1 MRNSAEHFRY
11 YSGWCTK
18 LNGLSVPVGLAGEWH
33 AYTTHEPVGVVGQI
47 IPWNVPL
54 LMAAWKLAPAL
65 AAGCSIVLK
74 PAEDTPLTA
83 LRLAAICE
91 EAGLPPGTLNVVTG
105 DGRCGAALVNSPF
118 VDKIA
123 FTGSTATGK
132 AIASA
137 AAKTLKRV
145 TLELGGKSP
154 VIVFP
159 DADLSTAI
167 PGVAQAVML
176 NSGQQLYQIDPRT
189 YVAQQARAEA
199 NLRSARNLAERYER
213 LLKARAVSQQQHDD
227 AVAAWKQA
235 EADKRVADINV
246 QYTKVLA
253 PITGRIGRSAV
264 TEGALVTDGQAAA
277 MATVNQLDPI
287 YVDVTQ
293 PITRILAL
301 KRALKSGDLKTSGTD
316 QAEVSLTLDD
326 GSAYPLAGTLKFS
339 EVSVDQGTG
348 SVTLRAVFPNPER
361 ALLPGMFVHAQVKE
375 GVRENAILVPQ
386 QAIVR
391 DSRGVATVWVI
402 TADNHVEQRDLET
415 VRTVGN
421 AWLVDSGVRPGE
433 RVITEGLQFVQA
445 DSVVEGQPA
454 SNVHVNT
461 ALTAN

>member
-1 MRNSAEHFRY
+1 MNKTFSRAALGILPLSAA
-11 YSGWCTK
+11 
-18 LNGLSVPVGLAGEWH
+18 LLLAGC
-33 AYTTHEPVGVVGQI
+33 
-47 IPWNVPL
+47 N
-54 LMAAWKLAPAL
+54 
-65 AAGCSIVLK
+65 C
-74 PAEDTPLTA
+74 AEDQDANPTALKVGYYEIREAPLT
-83 LRLAAICE
+83 
-91 EAGLPPGTLNVVTG
+91 
-105 DGRCGAALVNSPF
+105 
-118 VDKIA
+118 
-123 FTGSTATGK
+123 
-132 AIASA
+132 
-137 AAKTLKRV
+137 
-145 TLELGGKSP
+145 
-154 VIVFP
+154 
-159 DADLSTAI
+159 LSTDL
-167 PGVAQAVML
+167 PGRTSAFRVAEVRPQVAGILERRLFTEGSEVKQ
-176 NSGQQLYQIDPRT
+176 GQQLYQIDPRT

-199 NLRSARNLAERYER
+199 NLRSSRNLAERYER

-227 AVAAWKQA
+227 AVAAWQQA

-246 QYTKVLA
+246 QYTKVLS

-264 TEGALVTDGQAAA
+264 TEGALVTDGQNNA

-301 KRALKSGDLKTSGTD
+301 KRALKSGDLKASGTD

-326 GSAYPLAGTLKFS
+326 GSAYPLSGTLKFS

-375 GVRENAILVPQ
+375 GVRENAMLVPQ

-391 DSRGVATVWVI
+391 DSRGVATAWVI
-402 TADNHVEQRDLET
+402 TADNHVELRDLET

-433 RVITEGLQFVQA
+433 RVITEGLQFVQS